1 MIALRLLLV
10 LGLIG
15 IAGLALAYLFSRD
28 RKYLSYAGRILRF
41 LLVLAVVVALVFVA
55 ERLVLR

>member
-15 IAGLALAYLFSRD
+15 IAGLALAFLFTRD
-28 RKYLSYAGRILRF
+28 RKYLNYAGRIVRF
-41 LLVLAVVVALVFVA
+41 LVVLAIVVALVFVA
-55 ERLVLR
+55 ERIVLR